1 MEIEQLKKQIEKIEG
16 SFKSNLSGQKDY
28 RDILYYEGELLKAK
42 VEKEFKIPL
51 HQLSAKLGDN
61 SDPEMGNHGH
71 KRSDYVLAW
80 EKVEDSFTFT
90 LENIKRGKKLKL
102 VKCPPVF
109 FPYLSKLL
117 PIFIEEMATSA

>member
-1 MEIEQLKKQIEKIEG
+1 MEFDQLKEQVKKIEG

-28 RDILYYEGELLKAK
+28 REIIYYEGELLKAQ
-42 VEKEFKIPL
+42 VEKDFKIPL
-51 HQLSAKLGDN
+51 SELSQKMGDN
-61 SDPEMGNHGH
+61 SDPELGNHGH
-71 KRSDYVLAW
+71 KRSDYVLGW

-109 FPYLSKLL
+109 FPHLAKLL
-117 PIFIEEMATSA
+117 PVFVEEMATSA